1 MHKCDDLFLPRK
13 RKLDCDTA
21 PAGSSDGDTR
31 AAVRVRCRA
40 LQLNDRYRS
49 NWSVFSF
56 ALKGVSGISGND
68 KLTQKQ
74 KRFVDEYLVSGNAT
88 QAALKAGYS
97 KKAAK
102 QIGTENLAK
111 PSIRAYIE
119 ERSAE
124 IASAKIASAREVM
137 EFYSRVLRGEETEE
151 IPMATAQE
159 VVTVTKKPAIKDKIA
174 VSKEILK
181 RYPVNDP
188 VEKQKLK
195 KLAADARISEA
206 KAKSL
211 EDNGQDIELLLDKML
226 DTLAKEDL
234 KNGSE

>member
-1 MHKCDDLFLPRK
+1 M
-13 RKLDCDTA
+13 
-21 PAGSSDGDTR
+21 
-31 AAVRVRCRA
+31 
-40 LQLNDRYRS
+40 
-49 NWSVFSF
+49 
-56 ALKGVSGISGND
+56 KGVSGITVKD

-88 QAALKAGYS
+88 QSALKAGYS

-151 IPMATAQE
+151 IPMATAEE

-181 RYPVNDP
+181 RYPASDP

-195 KLAADARISEA
+195 NVQNNVKLS
-206 KAKSL
+206 
-211 EDNGQDIELLLDKML
+211 N
-226 DTLAKEDL
+226 
-234 KNGSE
+234 

>member
-1 MHKCDDLFLPRK
+1 M
-13 RKLDCDTA
+13 
-21 PAGSSDGDTR
+21 
-31 AAVRVRCRA
+31 
-40 LQLNDRYRS
+40 
-49 NWSVFSF
+49 
-56 ALKGVSGISGND
+56 SGITGKD

-74 KRFVDEYLVSGNAT
+74 KRFVDEYLISGNAT

-97 KKAAK
+97 KKAAR
-102 QIGTENLAK
+102 QIGTDNLSK
-111 PSIRAYIE
+111 TYIKAYIE

-151 IPMATAQE
+151 IPMATAQD

-181 RYPVNDP
+181 RYPVKDP

-206 KAKSL
+206 KAKAL

-234 KNGSE
+234 KNGAE

>member
-1 MHKCDDLFLPRK
+1 M
-13 RKLDCDTA
+13 
-21 PAGSSDGDTR
+21 
-31 AAVRVRCRA
+31 
-40 LQLNDRYRS
+40 
-49 NWSVFSF
+49 
-56 ALKGVSGISGND
+56 SGITSTG

-74 KRFVDEYLVSGNAT
+74 KRFVDEYLISGNAA
-88 QAALKAGYS
+88 QSAIKAGYS
-97 KKAAK
+97 KKTARI
-102 QIGTENLAK
+102 IGKENLTK
-111 PSIRAYIE
+111 PNIKAYIDK
-119 ERSAE
+119 RNAE
-124 IASAKIASAREVM
+124 IASSKIASAREVM

-206 KAKSL
+206 KAKAL

-234 KNGSE
+234 KNGTE

>member
-1 MHKCDDLFLPRK
+1 ME
-13 RKLDCDTA
+13 
-21 PAGSSDGDTR
+21 G
-31 AAVRVRCRA
+31 
-40 LQLNDRYRS
+40 
-49 NWSVFSF
+49 
-56 ALKGVSGISGND
+56 SGITS

-88 QAALKAGYS
+88 QAAIKAGYS
-97 KKAAK
+97 QKTARK
-102 QIGTENLAK
+102 IGQENLTK
-111 PSIRAYIE
+111 PDIKAYISK
-119 ERSAE
+119 RNAE
-124 IASAKIASAREVM
+124 IASSKIATAREVM

-151 IPMATAQE
+151 IPMATAQD
-159 VVTVTKKPAIKDKIA
+159 VITVTKKPAIKDKIA

-181 RYPVNDP
+181 RYPVKDP

-206 KAKSL
+206 KAKAL

-234 KNGSE
+234 KNGAE

>member
-1 MHKCDDLFLPRK
+1 M
-13 RKLDCDTA
+13 
-21 PAGSSDGDTR
+21 
-31 AAVRVRCRA
+31 
-40 LQLNDRYRS
+40 
-49 NWSVFSF
+49 
-56 ALKGVSGISGND
+56 SGITSKN

-102 QIGTENLAK
+102 QIGTENLSK
-111 PSIRAYIE
+111 PSIKAYVD

-151 IPMATAQE
+151 VPMSTADE
-159 VVTVTKKPAIKDKIA
+159 VVTVTKKPSIKDK
-174 VSKEILK
+174 VSVAREILK
-181 RYPVNDP
+181 RFPLYDP

-195 KLAADARISEA
+195 KLAADTRISEA
-206 KAKSL
+206 KAKAL

-234 KNGSE
+234 KNGAE